1 MQTRTYG
8 DLFKLIQSLAGVGS
22 FAPTEADDIAN
33 LINRRFLQAFNESPI
48 WPRYFVSS
56 EKRDIISLNISGLGA
71 GGSTDSSSV
80 TNGNYILL
88 GQSDDPGAGNGA
100 VIGTNV
106 YYNPAVGTKDS
117 SAVTDTTVI
126 YKRTSTSRW
135 EVESTGLININANG
149 LISVDAGSGDTILVE
164 ADTQRKDNPAEVD
177 TWTLTTANLS
187 GTPLVVD
194 KQMIP
199 YAQTGR
205 DTIGSFNRIHR
216 KKAFF
221 NQSAIEYEF
230 FVDFSGANIL
240 NITNTTDNSAFVTY
254 KKQFTPFTVPVSN
267 PPVISD
273 YTDSTVEVPAE
284 FFAYIAHASYADFL
298 RMDGQTDKAFA
309 EENTASGALA
319 LELEKVDIISNNNTV
334 NKRFSTYVN
343 RQSR

>member
-48 WPRYFVSS
+48 WPRYLVTS
-56 EKRDIISLNISGLGA
+56 EERDIISLKVSGLGA
-71 GGSTDSSSV
+71 GTSSDSSSV
-80 TNGNYILL
+80 VNGNYILL
-88 GQSDDPGAGNGA
+88 GQENGGNGGVA
-100 VIGTNV
+100 GTNI
-106 YYNPAVGTKDS
+106 YYNPVAATKTS
-117 SAVTDTTVI
+117 SEVSNATVI
-126 YKRTSTSRW
+126 YKRASTSRW
-135 EVESTGLININANG
+135 EIESSGNIAINLDGTIDVQAGTGTT
-149 LISVDAGSGDTILVE
+149 VLVE
-164 ADTQRKDNPAEVD
+164 ADTPKKDNPSEVVK
-177 TWTLTTANLS
+177 WTLTTTLVS
-187 GTPLVVD
+187 GTPLIVD

-216 KKAFF
+216 KKAFL

-230 FVDFSGANIL
+230 FVDFDGANIL
-240 NITNTTDNSAFVTY
+240 NITSTTDNSAFISY
-254 KKQFTPFTVPVSN
+254 KKQFTPFSITVSN
-267 PPVISD
+267 PVVVSD
-273 YTDSTVEVPAE
+273 FTESTVEVPAE
-284 FFAYIAHASYADFL
+284 FFAYIAHATYADFL

-309 EENTASGALA
+309 EENTATGALA

>member
-48 WPRYFVSS
+48 WPRYLVTS
-56 EKRDIISLNISGLGA
+56 EERDIISLTISGLGA
-71 GGSTDSSSV
+71 GSSSDLSSEV
-80 TNGNYILL
+80 NGNYILL
-88 GQSDDPGAGNGA
+88 GQNNGSSGA
-100 VIGTNV
+100 VAGTNV
-106 YYNPAVGTKDS
+106 YYNPAVGAKGS
-117 SAVTDTTVI
+117 SGIFNTTVI

-135 EVESTGLININANG
+135 EIERFGSVLINADG
-149 LISVDAGSGDTILVE
+149 TISVIAGNGSIVLFE
-164 ADTQRKDNPAEVD
+164 ADTVKKDNPSEVS
-177 TWTLTTANLS
+177 TWTLTGTLVS

-221 NQSAIEYEF
+221 NQSAIEYDF

-240 NITNTTDNSAFVTY
+240 NITSTTDNTAFVTY
-254 KKQFTPFTVPVSN
+254 KKQFTPFTITVSN
-267 PPVISD
+267 PVVV
-273 YTDSTVEVPAE
+273 TDFTSSTVEVPAE
-284 FFAYIAHASYADFL
+284 FFAYIAHATYADFL

>member
-48 WPRYFVSS
+48 WPRYLVTS
-56 EKRDIISLNISGLGA
+56 EERDIISLNISGLGA
-71 GGSTDSSSV
+71 GTSTDSSSV
-80 TNGNYILL
+80 VNGNYILL
-88 GQSDDPGAGNGA
+88 GQSDDPGAGNGS

-106 YYNPAVGTKDS
+106 YYNPAVGTRDS
-117 SAVTDTTVI
+117 SGVADSTII
-126 YKRTSTSRW
+126 YKRQSTSRW
-135 EVESTGLININANG
+135 EVESVGLININANG
-149 LISVDAGSGDTILVE
+149 LISVDAGSGSTILVE
-164 ADTQRKDNPAEVD
+164 ADSQKKDNPSEVSI
-177 TWTLTTANLS
+177 WTLTTSNVS

-221 NQSAIEYEF
+221 NQSAIEYDF

-240 NITNTTDNSAFVTY
+240 NITSTTDNSAFVTY
-254 KKQFTPFTVPVSN
+254 KKQFTPFTVSGSLV
-267 PPVISD
+267 SD

-284 FFAYIAHASYADFL
+284 FFAYIAHATYADFL

>member
-22 FAPTEADDIAN
+22 FAPSEADDVAN

-48 WPRYFVSS
+48 WPRYLVTS
-56 EKRDIISLNISGLGA
+56 EERDIISLTISGLGA
-71 GGSTDSSSV
+71 GTSSDSSSV
-80 TNGNYILL
+80 LNGNYILL
-88 GQSDDPGAGNGA
+88 GQDAGTSGA
-100 VIGTNV
+100 VAGTNV
-106 YYNPAVGTKDS
+106 YYNPAIGTRS
-117 SAVTDTTVI
+117 SGSIGSATVI
-126 YKRTSTSRW
+126 YKRASTNRW
-135 EVESTGLININANG
+135 EIEVDASVDIAPDGS
-149 LISVDAGSGDTILVE
+149 ISVDVTSGDTVLFE
-164 ADTQRKDNPAEVD
+164 ADAGKKDNPSEVV
-177 TWTLTTANLS
+177 TWTLTTAKLS
-187 GTPLVVD
+187 GTPLIVD

-240 NITNTTDNSAFVTY
+240 NITSTTDNSAFVTY
-254 KKQFTPFTVPVSN
+254 KKQFTPFNVTGTAVS
-267 PPVISD
+267 D
-273 YTDSTVEVPAE
+273 FTGSTVEVPAE
-284 FFAYIAHASYADFL
+284 FFAYIAHATYADFL